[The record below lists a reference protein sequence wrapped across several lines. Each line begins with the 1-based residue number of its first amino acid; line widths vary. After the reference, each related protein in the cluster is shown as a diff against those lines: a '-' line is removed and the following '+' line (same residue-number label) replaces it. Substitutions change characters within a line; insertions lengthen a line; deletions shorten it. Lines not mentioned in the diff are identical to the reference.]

1 MSFWFPNKD
10 TDKMTR
16 KCNRMRRDQCIA
28 DLLKAAF
35 WISLMALSM
44 CDGK

>member
-16 KCNRMRRDQCIA
+16 RCNRMARDRFIG
-28 DLLKAAF
+28 DILKAAF

-44 CDGK
+44 CDTK

>member
-16 KCNRMRRDQCIA
+16 RCNRAMRNEFIF

-35 WISLMALSM
+35 WLSIMILSM
-44 CDGK
+44 CTAK